1 MRKSAILIFRAA
13 CLTLL
18 LALTCAHALAQ
29 NGKLEISTLNHLSQR
44 ASETVDIN
52 LDEHLLQVTGK
63 FLSSKDADDA
73 KLKEIISGLK
83 GIYVRNYSFE
93 QENEFSASD
102 VEPIR
107 AQLRAPGWSRFL
119 EIRSRRDGD
128 NIEVYVLTEADKI
141 AGLAILSV
149 EPKELTVVNI
159 VGMVDLEKLSD
170 LEGQFGIPDLELER
184 DTTKSTTKKN

>member
-18 LALTCAHALAQ
+18 LALFSAHALGQ

-73 KLKEIISGLK
+73 KLKEIINGLK
-83 GIYVRNYSFE
+83 GIYVRNYSFD
-93 QENEFSASD
+93 QENEFTASD

-107 AQLRAPGWSRFL
+107 AQLRSPGWSRFL
-119 EIRSRRDGD
+119 EFHSRREGD
-128 NIEVYVLTEADKI
+128 NIEVYILLEGDKI
-141 AGLAILSV
+141 GGLAILSV

-159 VGMVDLEKLSD
+159 VGTVDLDKLSD

-184 DTTKSTTKKN
+184 DTKSTTKKN